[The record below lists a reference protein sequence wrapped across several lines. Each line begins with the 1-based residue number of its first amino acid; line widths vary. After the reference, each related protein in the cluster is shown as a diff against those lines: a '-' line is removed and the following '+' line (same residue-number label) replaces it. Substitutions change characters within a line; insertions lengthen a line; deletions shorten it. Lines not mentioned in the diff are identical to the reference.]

1 MAPEFLWPLLLGTLG
16 MSLLFGGVVLARMR
30 ALLADIQ
37 AEARLRRR
45 AMEA

>member
-1 MAPEFLWPLLLGTLG
+1 
-16 MSLLFGGVVLARMR
+16 VLARMR

-45 AMEA
+45 ASEAV

>member
-1 MAPEFLWPLLLGTLG
+1 
-16 MSLLFGGVVLARMR
+16 VLARMR

-45 AMEA
+45 AMEAV